1 MEQEEQKSIFQ
12 NLLYGTREVGQGG
25 REAQE
30 EGNICIHILIVD
42 SHCCMAETNT
52 TL

>member
-12 NLLYGTREVGQGG
+12 NLLSGTREVGEGG

-30 EGNICIHILIVD
+30 EGNICIHIVD
-42 SHCCMAETNT
+42 SCCGTAETNT
-52 TL
+52 IL

>member
-30 EGNICIHILIVD
+30 EGNICINIAD
-42 SHCCMAETNT
+42 SCCGTAETNKI
-52 TL
+52 L